1 MLQRPQHW
9 AGAWLDSLSGLSG
22 CDPGR
27 GLRVSQ
33 KRCAPRVP
41 SLPRFPRPPAAP
53 HRSARGQCWP
63 GFAPRNFGS
72 RLGSETFPCT
82 RSLWNPESWVPH
94 GELGFQPATQDVA
107 TLENLGTHGT
117 DPRRERDLDAE
128 TGQHRSTQ
136 HMCAHV
142 YTHTQNIR
150 CIDPTHREDAL
161 GKETAHGEAHIH
173 IYQRPHTQRRAHT
186 PPGDPTRR
194 KSTTDT
200 QYHSN
205 RDPTHTENR
214 TTDIHHRC
222 KQGTQHTANTIH
234 TPHTDPIHGEAYHIA
249 TPHRWRH
256 PTDTHGHG
264 KVTCNTSYTWRSRY
278 KGIPTHTTYPTH
290 MHSSERHTTHIESTL
305 THMTIHMAHR
315 HHTHP
320 HGEDR
325 HASTRDTTC

>member
-1 MLQRPQHW
+1 M
-9 AGAWLDSLSGLSG
+9 
-22 CDPGR
+22 
-27 GLRVSQ
+27 
-33 KRCAPRVP
+33 RCCSVP
-41 SLPRFPRPPAAP
+41 SAGLELGLILFLGFRAAIQDEGSRFPRSAARRECP
-53 HRSARGQCWP
+53 LCLGFP
-63 GFAPRNFGS
+63 GRLQRRTAPRGGS
-72 RLGSETFPCT
+72 VGLALRRETSAPASDQKLSLAQ

-94 GELGFQPATQDVA
+94 WELGFQPVTQDVA

-142 YTHTQNIR
+142 YTHTQNIWS
-150 CIDPTHREDAL
+150 IDPTHREDAL

-234 TPHTDPIHGEAYHIA
+234 TPHTDLIHGEAYHI
-249 TPHRWRH
+249 T
-256 PTDTHGHG
+256 
-264 KVTCNTSYTWRSRY
+264 
-278 KGIPTHTTYPTH
+278 
-290 MHSSERHTTHIESTL
+290 TTHIT
-305 THMTIHMAHR
+305 
-315 HHTHP
+315 
-320 HGEDR
+320 
-325 HASTRDTTC
+325 